1 MASVANLYYFH
12 GRGRSQQARW
22 VLAAAGVPFQNVCL
36 SSSREMSQMRQD
48 GKLTY
53 GQLPMLEIDGMKLSQ
68 SMAIVRHAARLGQL
82 EGKSPAES
90 ARIDELV
97 EGISDARGPII
108 GFPFQRS
115 PETAVQQ
122 LIGSVQKYYPIFE
135 KLISDN
141 CSEPFSVGASLSVA
155 DVLLAEFVESSR
167 EAVESMYGCDQAAK
181 LVLAPYPRLRALH
194 QHVLSLPTIKAFM
207 TSENWFPFPAGTV
220 GQKYVENVQTVLSR

>member
-1 MASVANLYYFH
+1 MAAAAKLYYFH

-22 VLAAAGVPFQNVCL
+22 VLAAAGVPFHNVCL

-48 GKLTY
+48 DQLTY
-53 GQLPMLEIDGMKLSQ
+53 GQLPMLEIDGIKLSQ

-115 PETAVQQ
+115 PEAALQQ
-122 LIGSVQKYYPIFE
+122 LLGSVQKYFPIFE

-141 CSEPFSVGASLSVA
+141 RSEPYAVGASLSVA
-155 DVLLAEFVESSR
+155 DVLLTEFVESSR
-167 EAVESMYGCDQAAK
+167 EAVESIYGGDQAAK

-194 QHVLSLPTIKAFM
+194 QHVLSLPQIKSFM
-207 TSENWFPFPAGTV
+207 TSDNWFPFPAGTI
-220 GQKYVENVQTVLSR
+220 GHKYVENVQTVLSR